1 MIKQKRVDEGVM
13 ENKVVDYTHKEDAV
27 GNFNQF
33 GAPMIGKQFTTKV
46 MEQIVFSRLYLW
58 DNIQCQHF

>member
-1 MIKQKRVDEGVM
+1 M